1 MDKLQKKSL
10 MIVVSS
16 IEQQLASLRQLLM
29 LTGDDE
35 PAVHKVHRQS
45 SVSGA
50 FTNEQED
57 DMIAEAI
64 KLDEKE
70 LLMQDI
76 FKQAGQDGEQ
86 RQ

>member
-10 MIVVSS
+10 MIVVNS

-35 PAVHKVHRQS
+35 QPVHKVHRQT
-45 SVSGA
+45 SVGA

-57 DMIAEAI
+57 DMIAEAL